1 MEANGAKVFI
11 EAPWGKTTGNNVLIV
26 LAKVVIVA
34 KRKAGST
41 FVKDDKS
48 PRKPLSLW
56 NRAAIQ
62 GSVPRKTGHRTWQ
75 AFRPWESR
83 ARK

>member
-1 MEANGAKVFI
+1 LEANGAKVFI

-41 FVKDDKS
+41 FVKDDKT
-48 PRKPLSLW
+48 PHKRI
-56 NRAAIQ
+56 RVRRGAAIQ